1 MTDDL
6 EGMDGTSRREGDQAA
21 TADDALNDLM
31 QQARKQLLRD
41 LLEAIRSGSL
51 TPGEKHV
58 LRGMLRDC
66 DHLKLNRRNAPP

>member
-6 EGMDGTSRREGDQAA
+6 EGVDDTSRSEGDRAVEG
-21 TADDALNDLM
+21 DDALSDLI

-41 LLEAIRSGSL
+41 LLEGIRSGSL
-51 TPGEKHV
+51 TSGDKHV

-66 DHLKLNRRNAPP
+66 NH